1 MHSVDWIESKRFS
14 VWFCDK
20 KYSLHR
26 SEMLKN
32 ALRLQTLLALQSNS
46 DESLSTAKYYA
57 ENALMMDPTDLR
69 AWETLAMK
77 KLDDYVCFLFYFEG

>member
-1 MHSVDWIESKRFS
+1 M
-14 VWFCDK
+14 WFCDK

-46 DESLSTAKYYA
+46 NESLSTAKYYA
-57 ENALMMDPTDLR
+57 ENALMLDPTDLKG
-69 AWETLAMK
+69 WETLAMK
-77 KLDDYVCFLFYFEG
+77 KLDDYVRFLFIFER

>member
-1 MHSVDWIESKRFS
+1 MWV
-14 VWFCDK
+14 CDK

-26 SEMLKN
+26 NDMLKN

-46 DESLSTAKYYA
+46 NESLSTAKYSA
-57 ENALMMDPTDLR
+57 ENTLMMDPTDLK

-77 KLDDYVCFLFYFEG
+77 KLDDYVCVFVCFDG